1 MTDSTAG
8 IDRGYVPRRMRD
20 PNDEQDDDEP
30 VEDEYD
36 PFADRKVDPP
46 PKEGEEGD
54 DRVHTDEGADG

>member
-1 MTDSTAG
+1 MDDELTYGG
-8 IDRGYVPRRMRD
+8 IEPDGERVPGGD
-20 PNDEQDDDEP
+20 DEDDDEP

-54 DRVHTDEGADG
+54 DRVHEGTDG

>member
-1 MTDSTAG
+1 MTDSTTG
-8 IDRGYVPRRMRD
+8 IDREYVPGSMED
-20 PNDEQDDDEP
+20 PHDADDDEP

-54 DRVHTDEGADG
+54 DRVHEGTDG

>member
-1 MTDSTAG
+1 VDDELTSGVVEPDG
-8 IDRGYVPRRMRD
+8 ERVPGGD
-20 PNDEQDDDEP
+20 DEDDDEP

-54 DRVHTDEGADG
+54 DRVHKDNDG

>member
-1 MTDSTAG
+1 
-8 IDRGYVPRRMRD
+8 MRD
-20 PNDEQDDDEP
+20 PNDDQDDDEP

-54 DRVHTDEGADG
+54 DRVHKDEGADG

>member
-20 PNDEQDDDEP
+20 PDDEQDDDEP

-36 PFADRKVDPP
+36 PFADRRVDPP
-46 PKEGEEGD
+46 PDDGEEGD
-54 DRVHTDEGADG
+54 DRVHEGTDG

>member
-1 MTDSTAG
+1 LSDSTEET
-8 IDRGYVPRRMRD
+8 DRGYVPALMED
-20 PNDEQDDDEP
+20 PHDDEDDLEP

-54 DRVHTDEGADG
+54 DRVHKDEGTDG